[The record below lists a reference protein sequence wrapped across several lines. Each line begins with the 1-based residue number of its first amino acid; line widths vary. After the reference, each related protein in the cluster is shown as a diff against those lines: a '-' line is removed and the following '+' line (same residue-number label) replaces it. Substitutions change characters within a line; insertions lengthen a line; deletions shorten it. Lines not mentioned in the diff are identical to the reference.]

1 MCRKR
6 PPRYNG
12 EVRRLEGGEELT
24 DPLAPYA
31 AIDRDAVAGR
41 PWVLANMVAGL
52 DGSAAAGGRV
62 AGLSDD
68 VDRELFRLL
77 RSLADVVMVGAETVR
92 RERYGPVRL
101 PDDRRAA
108 RGAGGRP
115 AVPRLAVVSRSL
127 AFDLDGRAFVEA
139 EPDARTVVVTCEAS
153 APARRAEVAE
163 VADVLLAG
171 GERVEPDAA
180 LAALAG
186 LGARIVLCEG
196 GPALLGELVDA
207 DLLDE
212 LCLTLSPVMGGDA
225 LPVAV
230 SAGGAD
236 LARFRLGHALT
247 TGSTLFLRYERERG
261 G

>member
-1 MCRKR
+1 M
-6 PPRYNG
+6 
-12 EVRRLEGGEELT
+12 GGEDLA

-31 AIDRDAVAGR
+31 AVERHGPAGR

-108 RGAGGRP
+108 RVAAGRP

-127 AFDLDGRAFVEA
+127 AFDLAGRAFVDADPE
-139 EPDARTVVVTCEAS
+139 ARTLVVTCEAS
-153 APARRAEVAE
+153 DPQRRAEVAE
-163 VADVLLAG
+163 VADLVVAG
-171 GERVEPDAA
+171 GERVDPATA
-180 LAALAG
+180 LTALAG
-186 LGARIVLCEG
+186 LRVGIVLCEG

-230 SAGGAD
+230 SSGGPD
-236 LARFRLGHALT
+236 LARFRLGHALAA
-247 TGSTLFLRYERERG
+247 GSTLFLRYERDRG
-261 G
+261 